1 MSVPQAGE
9 CCELPSEDDTDY
21 DEAKV
26 SRGLWEEPPYKKGTK
41 ENLLKIS
48 KKTTV

>member
-1 MSVPQAGE
+1 VAEDS
-9 CCELPSEDDTDY
+9 ELSSEDDTGF

-41 ENLLKIS
+41 ENLLKIQ
-48 KKTTV
+48 KEL